1 MSSGYDATT
10 KGGLILNVPVVYFG
24 TVLTGS
30 TVTSGTSFGLTE
42 GGVDFDPGR
51 TDRQV
56 TGDGIRAPI
65 AGLEYPID
73 YNSHLKFKVKQFSSA
88 NVAVLEPGATADT
101 VGSTT
106 TYTPLECGT
115 LYTSG
120 DYLEDVMA
128 VGQRGDGGLFVVHF
142 PVAKVIKWK
151 LDTKDKV
158 EGMID
163 VDLQAYLDGTAAETS
178 TDGCPYRILDITA

>member
-1 MSSGYDATT
+1 MSSGYDSTT

-30 TVTSGTSFGLTE
+30 TVSSGTKFGLTE

-73 YNSHLKFKVKQFSSA
+73 YNSHLKFKIKQFASS
-88 NVAVLEPGATADT
+88 NVAVLEPGADAAT

-106 TYTPLECGT
+106 TYTPLACGT

-142 PVAKVIKWK
+142 PVGKVIKWK

-163 VDLQAYLDGTAAETS
+163 VDIQAYLDGTEAETS
-178 TDGCPYRILDITA
+178 TDGCPYRIIDVTA

>member
-1 MSSGYDATT
+1 MSSGYDSTT

-30 TVTSGTSFGLTE
+30 TVSSGTKFGLTE
-42 GGVDFDPGR
+42 GGVDFDPGK

-73 YNSHLKFKVKQFSSA
+73 YNSHMKFKIKQFASS
-88 NVAVLEPGATADT
+88 NVGVLEPGATQ
-101 VGSTT
+101 VGDVI
-106 TYTPLECGT
+106 TPLACGT
-115 LYTSG
+115 LYTAG
-120 DYLEDVMA
+120 DYLTDVMA

-142 PVAKVIKWK
+142 PVGKVIKWK

-158 EGMID
+158 EAMID
-163 VDLQAYLDGTAAETS
+163 VDIQAYLDGTAAETS
-178 TDGCPYRILDITA
+178 TDGCPYRILDVTA

>member
-1 MSSGYDATT
+1 MPSSYSAAT
-10 KGGLILNVPVVYFG
+10 KGAMILNVPVIYIG
-24 TVLTGS
+24 GVLTGTS
-30 TVTSGTSFGLTE
+30 VSGTKVGLTE

-73 YNSHLKFKVKQFSSA
+73 YNAHFKFKVKEFSSA
-88 NVAVLEPGATADT
+88 NIAVLEPGATADT

-106 TYTPLECGT
+106 TYTPISCGT
-115 LYTSG
+115 LYAAG
-120 DYLEDVMA
+120 DYLTDVMG
-128 VGQRGDGGLFVVHF
+128 VGTRGDGGLFVVHF
-142 PVAKVIKWK
+142 PVGKVIKWK

-163 VDLQAYLDGTAAETS
+163 VDIQAYLDGTEAETS
-178 TDGCPYRILDITA
+178 TDGCPYRLIDVTA

>member
-1 MSSGYDATT
+1 MAGGYSSNT
-10 KGGLILNVPVVYFG
+10 KGSLILNVPVVYFG
-24 TVLTGS
+24 TVLAGS
-30 TVTSGTSFGLTE
+30 TVSAGTSFGLTE

-73 YNSHLKFKVKQFSSA
+73 YNSHLKFKIKEFGTG
-88 NVAVLEPGATADT
+88 NVAVLEPGAAADT
-101 VGSTT
+101 SGSTT
-106 TYTPLECGT
+106 TYTPISCGT
-115 LYTSG
+115 LYVAG
-120 DYLEDVMA
+120 DYLTDVMA
-128 VGQRGDGGLFVVHF
+128 VGSRGNGGLFVVHF

-163 VDLQAYLDGTAAETS
+163 VDLQAYLDGTEAETS
-178 TDGCPYRILDITA
+178 TDGAPYRILDVAA